1 MFWAKDHGAIVC
13 GAKEIQKKIFGAIVF
28 GQISLGQMSLNHTRR
43 LNIHHT
49 VLYTMERHPPFSA
62 SQKEA
67 RQKSQKGRKRSE
79 LGLKV
84 KVKKFAMRR
93 RRPRG
98 QGCEGGECFSINF
111 ASFQAG
117 TFWIADAPEMTETIF
132 GKAVFGMAGTD

>member
-1 MFWAKDHGAIVC
+1 
-13 GAKEIQKKIFGAIVF
+13 
-28 GQISLGQMSLNHTRR
+28 
-43 LNIHHT
+43 
-49 VLYTMERHPPFSA
+49 MERHPAPFSA

-79 LGLKV
+79 PGLKA

-111 ASFQAG
+111 ASFQTG

-132 GKAVFGMAGTD
+132 GKAVFGMAGTDGHNLMNLIVISMVAIISHQGHADPQVRSVKSSE